1 MSHVSK
7 KKPQSKTYP
16 ERSPM
21 GCTLSKDNPVHEGA
35 GGGGSNN
42 VLELNQKKKQKKE
55 RERVVTGLLH
65 GANFKVADPES
76 LTNAAI

>member
-1 MSHVSK
+1 
-7 KKPQSKTYP
+7 
-16 ERSPM
+16 M
-21 GCTLSKDNPVHEGA
+21 GCSLSKDNPVHEGA

-42 VLELNQKKKQKKE
+42 VLELNQKNKKKE
-55 RERVVTGLLH
+55 EGERVVTGLLH